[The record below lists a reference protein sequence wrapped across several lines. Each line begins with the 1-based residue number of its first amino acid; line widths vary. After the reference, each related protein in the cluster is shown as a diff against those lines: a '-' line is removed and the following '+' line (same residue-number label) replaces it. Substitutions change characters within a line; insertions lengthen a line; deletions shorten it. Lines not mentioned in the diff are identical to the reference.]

1 MHPLIRFL
9 AALAAALVAGAG
21 PGGAAA
27 GSSGARSGGSGPLHA
42 NGRIALVPLD
52 DRPVSLHYPAMV
64 AAVADAEVVT
74 PPRGVLGRFLKTG
87 DGDAVARWLDAVD
100 VSAVDAVVVS
110 ADMLAYG
117 GLVGSRVA
125 RVFEADAR
133 RRIDAV
139 AGLKQR
145 RPALPVF
152 VFSTIMRLAPTADGG
167 NQAWREAIARWA
179 QIAPQAASDPSLAA
193 EAARL
198 EAALPAGMLDRY
210 RAARA
215 RNLAIN
221 LRLVELAA
229 HGAVDLL
236 VFGQD
241 DAGPA
246 GVHVSDR
253 QAIAAAIGAAGV
265 GARAVVQTGADE
277 LASLLVVRALL
288 ARGGQRPAVHVTY
301 SSEAHRDVVMPFEDR
316 PLGQTISALVATS
329 GAAAADTPRPD
340 TVRLFVYASRHD
352 APGAADGFAALVSK
366 AASAGRR
373 VAVADI
379 DTRGDVQGS
388 SLPFVEALRAHK
400 VLPRLSGYA
409 SWNTAGN
416 TVGLALAHGLAA
428 ALAGDT
434 IAAADAARRA
444 SAAHLHAL
452 MLRLTN
458 DFLYQG
464 VVRAQVNDDVVRARG
479 LDPMLLDDR
488 GRARVEATIQQELRP
503 LAESLLADFAAQA
516 WRLPGTGG
524 RRPFEGLLV
533 GDLERFDV
541 SLPWSRLFEADIRL
555 EIGLAAESQRSR
567 APRPR
572 VLR

>member
-1 MHPLIRFL
+1 MI
-9 AALAAALVAGAG
+9 AAE
-21 PGGAAA
+21 
-27 GSSGARSGGSGPLHA
+27 
-42 NGRIALVPLD
+42 
-52 DRPVSLHYPAMV
+52 
-64 AAVADAEVVT
+64 ADAEVVT

-87 DGDAVARWLDAVD
+87 DGDAVARWLDALEL
-100 VSAVDAVVVS
+100 SEVDAVVVS

-133 RRIDAV
+133 RRIDAI

-167 NQAWREAIARWA
+167 NQAWREAVARWA
-179 QIAPQAASDPSLAA
+179 EIAPQAASDPSRAA
-193 EAARL
+193 EASRL
-198 EAALPAGMLDRY
+198 EAALPSGMLDRY

-229 HGAVDLL
+229 QGAVDLL

-253 QAIAAAIGAAGV
+253 QAIAGAIGAAGV
-265 GARAVVQTGADE
+265 DARAVVQPGADE
-277 LASLLVVRALL
+277 LASLLVARALL
-288 ARGGQRPAVHVTY
+288 ARAGQRPAVHVTY
-301 SSEAHRDVVMPFEDR
+301 SSEAHRRAVMPFEDR
-316 PLGQTISALVATS
+316 PVDQTVSTQVATA
-329 GAAAADTPRPD
+329 GAVAADTPRPGA
-340 TVRLFVYASRHD
+340 VRLFVYASRHD
-352 APGAADGFAALVSK
+352 TPAAADAFAALVSK
-366 AASAGRR
+366 AASGGGH

-400 VLPRLSGYA
+400 ALPRLSGYA

-434 IAAADAARRA
+434 IGDPDAARRA

-452 MLRLTN
+452 VLRLTN

-464 VVRAQVNDDVVRARG
+464 VVRAQAIEDVVRPRG
-479 LDPMLLDDR
+479 LDPLLLDDK
-488 GRARVEATIQQELRP
+488 GRARVESHIQQELRP
-503 LAESLLADFAAQA
+503 LAESLLADFASQA
-516 WRLPGTGG
+516 WRLPGTDG
-524 RRPFEGLLV
+524 RRAFTGLVV

-541 SLPWSRLFEADIRL
+541 TLPWSRMFEADIRVD
-555 EIGLAAESQRSR
+555 IGLAAESHRPR
-567 APRPR
+567 PPRPR
-572 VLR
+572 ILR